1 MENMKFEVRN
11 LRSRDEIEDLEEW
24 FDGDF
29 SEGLEKYVAEA
40 YDSPLDNYDLR
51 VETVQDEADLRYV
64 LSESGDMTDIH
75 VEASGG
81 DLAVDSALNAFDQ
94 LWKNSYFYDDTDQQ

>member
-1 MENMKFEVRN
+1 MKFEVRN
-11 LRSRDEIEDLEEW
+11 LRSRDEIEGLEEW

-40 YDSPLDNYDLR
+40 YESPLDRYDFR
-51 VETVQDEADLRYV
+51 VETVQDEADLRYA
-64 LSESGDMTDIH
+64 LSEDGDMTDIH

-81 DLAVDSALNAFDQ
+81 DLAVDSALSAFDR
-94 LWKNSYFYDDTDQQ
+94 LWKDSYFYDDTDQQ